1 MKHKEPFIL
10 GVTASSSGSGKTTLL
25 EKLIPTLIKE
35 NLRVSVVKHG
45 HHNFEIDYPGK
56 DSYRLRKSGAFQTL
70 IMNDERSAL
79 ITENKGSAPSFESL
93 IERMDKSVDVIL
105 IEGLRSSHYKK
116 IEVFRKEHSSEKL
129 YLTDPNIIAVLT
141 DESFTAPIPIIN
153 INDIDTL
160 TQFIIT
166 TLEST

>member
-1 MKHKEPFIL
+1 
-10 GVTASSSGSGKTTLL
+10 
-25 EKLIPTLIKE
+25 
-35 NLRVSVVKHG
+35 
-45 HHNFEIDYPGK
+45 
-56 DSYRLRKSGAFQTL
+56 
-70 IMNDERSAL
+70 MNDERSAL
-79 ITENKGSAPSFESL
+79 ITENKGNAPSFESL

-116 IEVFRKEHSSEKL
+116 IEVFRKEHSSDKL

>member
-70 IMNDERSAL
+70 IMNDE
-79 ITENKGSAPSFESL
+79 IPQ
-93 IERMDKSVDVIL
+93 
-105 IEGLRSSHYKK
+105 
-116 IEVFRKEHSSEKL
+116 
-129 YLTDPNIIAVLT
+129 NIRV
-141 DESFTAPIPIIN
+141 
-153 INDIDTL
+153 
-160 TQFIIT
+160 
-166 TLEST
+166 